1 MCKNEQNVVLN
12 ESSEVFGNHLKI
24 VWILVLAITL
34 TAEDDVWAEVILSEK
49 LLLIFS
55 YFTTKMGIF
64 GVIGLSH

>member
-1 MCKNEQNVVLN
+1 MCKNEQNVVLK

-24 VWILVLAITL
+24 VWILVLTIT

-55 YFTTKMGIF
+55 CFTTKMVIF
-64 GVIGLSH
+64 GVIGLAH

>member
-24 VWILVLAITL
+24 VWILVLAIT
-34 TAEDDVWAEVILSEK
+34 TAEDHVWAEVILSKK

-55 YFTTKMGIF
+55 CFTTKMVIF
-64 GVIGLSH
+64 GVIGLAH

>member
-1 MCKNEQNVVLN
+1 MVLK

-24 VWILVLAITL
+24 VWILVLAIT

-55 YFTTKMGIF
+55 CFTTKMVIF
-64 GVIGLSH
+64 GVIGLAH

>member
-1 MCKNEQNVVLN
+1 MCKNEQNVVLK

-24 VWILVLAITL
+24 VWILVLAIT

-55 YFTTKMGIF
+55 CFTTKMVIF
-64 GVIGLSH
+64 GVIGLAH